1 MRSLARLPLDG
12 TANAGL
18 LDGRRARAPQHSIE
32 RRPHLTSCHRDAIAG
47 RAVIEASMINEAAT
61 GIEHEEVRRAL
72 SIVRLCDGLGLVMK
86 KRKREV
92 VFQGH
97 LAKLVRGVIRISDG
111 IVGANRY
118 EPNAFWLVMAH
129 DSQNLIT
136 NMDDIGTMPADE
148 HYEQGLG
155 LGQFGEGDDP
165 SGDNIR
171 EGEPGGRRSQRNG
184 VE

>member
-1 MRSLARLPLDG
+1 
-12 TANAGL
+12 
-18 LDGRRARAPQHSIE
+18 
-32 RRPHLTSCHRDAIAG
+32 
-47 RAVIEASMINEAAT
+47 MINEAAT
-61 GIEHEEVRRAL
+61 GIEQEEVRRAL
-72 SIVRLCDGLGLVMK
+72 SIVRLCDGLGLIME

-92 VFQGH
+92 VFDGH
-97 LAKLVRGVIRISDG
+97 LAKLVGGVIRISDG

-118 EPNAFWLVMAH
+118 ELNAFWLVMAR

-136 NMDDIGTMPADE
+136 NMHDIGTMPADE

-155 LGQFGEGDDP
+155 LGQFGEGDDL

-171 EGEPGGRRSQRNG
+171 EREFGGRRSQRNG